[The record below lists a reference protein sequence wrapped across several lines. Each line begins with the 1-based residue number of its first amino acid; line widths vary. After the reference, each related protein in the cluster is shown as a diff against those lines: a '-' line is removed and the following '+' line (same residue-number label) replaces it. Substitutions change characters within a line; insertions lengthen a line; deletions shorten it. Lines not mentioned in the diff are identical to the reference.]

1 MRRRLL
7 TSYLALTLVVLV
19 VLEVP
24 LALSYGARERQ
35 QVATGLER
43 DAYVIANYS
52 EETLEG
58 DAHADIPRFVAAY
71 ARRTGAQAVVVDASG
86 QVVADSRAPVAAASI
101 ARRPEMVAALKG
113 HTVTGSRSGANFGD
127 PVMVAAVPVS
137 SAGRVLGA
145 VRVTYSS
152 DKVDDRIHRY
162 WLLLL
167 VIAVACLGA
176 AALVGI
182 FLSRWVT
189 QPLAPMRRAAV
200 RLGHGDLTAR
210 VGPAP
215 GPPEVEEVAIAFD
228 EMAAR
233 LEQLVDAQ
241 EAFVADASHQL
252 RTPLTALRLRLENL
266 ETEIA
271 GADAQDDLAG
281 ARRETQRLSRLIDGL
296 LTLARADR
304 GTGWSERQVL
314 EVQALTDERLDT
326 WRPIAEECDV
336 ELVGETSSL
345 RVDVSPDR
353 LAQVLDNL
361 LANATDASPRG
372 TQLHL
377 FARPSVD
384 GRGVE
389 IHVVDQGPGLDPD
402 QRRRAFDR
410 FWRMP
415 PTSNA
420 GEDDRPS
427 STDRQVGHHST
438 DRQVG
443 HQLGGSGL
451 GLAIVARLVAADG
464 GRVELREAPGGGVD
478 AVVTYPSP

>member
-24 LALSYGARERQ
+24 LALAYGARERQ

-58 DAHADIPRFVAAY
+58 DAHADIAGYVADY
-71 ARRTGAQAVVVDASG
+71 ASRTGAQAVVVDAAG
-86 QVVADSRAPVAAASI
+86 NVVADSRSSVAAASI
-101 ARRPEMVAALKG
+101 ARGPEMVAALAG
-113 HTVTGSRSGANFGD
+113 RTVTGSRSGSSFGS

-145 VRVTYSS
+145 VRVTYGS
-152 DKVDDRIHRY
+152 DKVNDRIHRY
-162 WLLLL
+162 WLLLAAIGL
-167 VIAVACLGA
+167 ACLVA

-200 RLGHGDLTAR
+200 RLGHGDLSAR

-215 GPPEVEEVAIAFD
+215 GPPEVQEVAFAFD
-228 EMAAR
+228 EMAGR

-304 GTGWSERQVL
+304 GTDWSDRHVVA
-314 EVQALTDERLDT
+314 VQAATDDRIDT
-326 WRPIAEECDV
+326 WRPIAEECEVD
-336 ELVGETSSL
+336 LVGEASDLQVEVSL
-345 RVDVSPDR
+345 DR

-372 TQLHL
+372 SQLRL
-377 FARPSVD
+377 FARPSPD
-384 GRGVE
+384 GRWVE
-389 IHVVDQGPGLDPD
+389 LHVVDQGPGLDPE

-410 FWRMP
+410 FWR
-415 PTSNA
+415 TSTA
-420 GEDDRPS
+420 SEVGDGDRPS
-427 STDRQVGHHST
+427 
-438 DRQVG
+438 
-443 HQLGGSGL
+443 LGGSGL

-478 AVVTYPSP
+478 AVVSYPSP

>member
-1 MRRRLL
+1 M
-7 TSYLALTLVVLV
+7 
-19 VLEVP
+19 
-24 LALSYGARERQ
+24 
-35 QVATGLER
+35 
-43 DAYVIANYS
+43 
-52 EETLEG
+52 
-58 DAHADIPRFVAAY
+58 
-71 ARRTGAQAVVVDASG
+71 
-86 QVVADSRAPVAAASI
+86 
-101 ARRPEMVAALKG
+101 
-113 HTVTGSRSGANFGD
+113 
-127 PVMVAAVPVS
+127 
-137 SAGRVLGA
+137 
-145 VRVTYSS
+145 
-152 DKVDDRIHRY
+152 
-162 WLLLL
+162 
-167 VIAVACLGA
+167 ACLGA

-210 VGPAP
+210 VGPGP
-215 GPPEVEEVAIAFD
+215 GPPEVQEVATAFD
-228 EMAAR
+228 EMAGR

-304 GTGWSERQVL
+304 GTDWSERQVL
-314 EVQALTDERLDT
+314 EVQAATDERIDT

-336 ELVGETSSL
+336 ELVGEPSDL

-372 TQLHL
+372 TRLRL
-377 FARPSVD
+377 FARRSPD
-384 GRGVE
+384 GRWVE
-389 IHVVDQGPGLDPD
+389 IHVVDQGPGLDPE

-410 FWRMP
+410 FWRT
-415 PTSNA
+415 PTTGADRRRRPAESGGQRA
-420 GEDDRPS
+420 GP
-427 STDRQVGHHST
+427 GH
-438 DRQVG
+438 RG
-443 HQLGGSGL
+443 P
-451 GLAIVARLVAADG
+451 
-464 GRVELREAPGGGVD
+464 PGGGRRWAGGAARGPRGRDRRSGDLPHSVTD
-478 AVVTYPSP
+478 RGRAGRGSLPFLGLTCRPFSGRAADNGCMDARTRSRGLARVNRLTGWLAGGAVVVSGAFVALLAHPQARSGAASRPSTNPTTPRGDGTAGDRLWGHRCPVRRPAAPPPRSIPSPAARSTAGSPRRR